1 MVSALTDARKVLLT
15 YKKDPVSLD
24 RLDLGYSMQMFYALK
39 VQIKHISDVYSQLR
53 RDESKVTSSQ
63 IEFEVQVNDVMAGMI
78 SLQVSVE
85 SWQSKQAVSLW
96 EMETLNLGSSRKSN
110 RNEVLPHRD

>member
-15 YKKDPVSLD
+15 FKKDPVSLD

-53 RDESKVTSSQ
+53 RDESSKVTSSQ
-63 IEFEVQVNDVMAGMI
+63 IEFEGQVNDVMAGMI
-78 SLQVSVE
+78 SL
-85 SWQSKQAVSLW
+85 
-96 EMETLNLGSSRKSN
+96 
-110 RNEVLPHRD
+110 